1 MSKAN
6 YGIEVVAVTF
16 ASWIIAQ
23 GIKVISSAIAQ
34 KKFDFRWFLGAGGMP
49 SAHAAGVT
57 ALATSV
63 ALTEGIDS
71 ILFGITMIFTLIVM
85 FDAQGVRRAA
95 GKQAKILNK
104 IVDDIYLKR
113 GIEQDRLRELVGHTP
128 VEVIAGAILGIMIS
142 LVGFY
147 RFVWR

>member
-1 MSKAN
+1 MSKTN
-6 YGIEVVAVTF
+6 YGIEIVTVTF